1 MPIAA
6 VMRSEESGA
15 DGQSNTWWKSDTVRF
30 VFGHLNVG
38 NSNTHQRQTQRW
50 RLRMCISCAAG
61 VCRGL

>member
-38 NSNTHQRQTQRW
+38 NSNTHQRQTQR
-50 RLRMCISCAAG
+50 
-61 VCRGL
+61 